1 MYIHTIYIMAMM
13 SKLKNP
19 AMSLMTELQLRT
31 DFHLLLLSLILGE
44 LLLPMDA
51 GASYRSTPVHQQ
63 SVICVMC
70 VAWQIRLEVWQKFVH
85 RHRIYPHLPR

>member
-1 MYIHTIYIMAMM
+1 MM

-44 LLLPMDA
+44 LLLTVYGIPMDA
-51 GASYRSTPVHQQ
+51 GASYRSSPVHQH

-70 VAWQIRLEVWQKFVH
+70 VAWQIRLEVWQEFVH